1 MTMKGFVCAPG
12 PFGVLIGPNMLYVTA
27 LFVHLLCAAFWVG
40 GMATMHFAVRPSAV
54 ATLEQP
60 PQRLRMMAAT
70 LRRFFVGVDA
80 SVTLLFATGVAMILA
95 GGGFRGLHWRIEAMM
110 SIAIVMAAI
119 YAYIRA
125 SVFRAMRRAVD
136 ESAWPVAAA
145 RLNTV
150 RKLVTVNLAL
160 GVVVFGV
167 ATIGRAG

>member
-1 MTMKGFVCAPG
+1 MS
-12 PFGVLIGPNMLYVTA
+12 YVIP
-27 LFVHLLCAAFWVG
+27 LFIHLLCAAFWVG

-54 ATLEQP
+54 ATLEP
-60 PQRLRMMAAT
+60 PLRLRMMAAT

-110 SIAIVMAAI
+110 SIAIVMLAI
-119 YAYIRA
+119 YVYIRA
-125 SVFRAMRRAVD
+125 SVFGAMRRAVD
-136 ESAWPVAAA
+136 ESAWPAAAA

-150 RKLVTVNLAL
+150 RKLVTVNLVL
-160 GVVVFGV
+160 GVIVFGV

>member
-1 MTMKGFVCAPG
+1 MSYAIP
-12 PFGVLIGPNMLYVTA
+12 
-27 LFVHLLCAAFWVG
+27 LFIHLLCAAFWVG

-54 ATLEQP
+54 ATLEP
-60 PQRLRMMAAT
+60 PLRLRMMAAT

-80 SVTLLFATGVAMILA
+80 SVTLLFVTGVAMILSA
-95 GGGFRGLHWRIEAMM
+95 GGFRGLHWHIEAMM

-119 YAYIRA
+119 YVYIRA
-125 SVFRAMRRAVD
+125 SVFKAMRRAVE

-150 RKLVTVNLAL
+150 RKLVMVNLVL
-160 GVVVFGV
+160 GVIVFGV

>member
-1 MTMKGFVCAPG
+1 MS
-12 PFGVLIGPNMLYVTA
+12 YVIP
-27 LFVHLLCAAFWVG
+27 LFIHLLCAAFWVG

-54 ATLEQP
+54 ATLEP
-60 PQRLRMMAAT
+60 PLRLRMMAAT

-80 SVTLLFATGVAMILA
+80 SVTLLFVTGVTMILA
-95 GGGFRGLHWRIEAMM
+95 AGGFRGLHWRIEAMM
-110 SIAIVMAAI
+110 SIAIVMLAI
-119 YAYIRA
+119 YVYIRA

-160 GVVVFGV
+160 GVIVFGV
-167 ATIGRAG
+167 ATVGRAG

>member
-1 MTMKGFVCAPG
+1 MSYAIP
-12 PFGVLIGPNMLYVTA
+12 
-27 LFVHLLCAAFWVG
+27 LFIHLLCAAFWVG

-54 ATLEQP
+54 ATLEP
-60 PQRLRMMAAT
+60 PLRLRMMAAT

-80 SVTLLFATGVAMILA
+80 SVTLLFVTGVAMILA
-95 GGGFRGLHWRIEAMM
+95 TGGFRGLHWRIEAMM

-119 YAYIRA
+119 YVYIRA
-125 SVFRAMRRAVD
+125 SVFKAMRRAVE

-150 RKLVTVNLAL
+150 RKLVVVNLTL
-160 GVVVFGV
+160 GVIVFGV

>member
-1 MTMKGFVCAPG
+1 MSYAIP
-12 PFGVLIGPNMLYVTA
+12 
-27 LFVHLLCAAFWVG
+27 LFIHLLCAAFWVG

-54 ATLEQP
+54 ATLEP
-60 PQRLRMMAAT
+60 PLRLRMMAAT

-80 SVTLLFATGVAMILA
+80 SVTLLFVTGVAMILSA
-95 GGGFRGLHWRIEAMM
+95 GGFRGLHWRIEAMM

-119 YAYIRA
+119 YVYIRA

-150 RKLVTVNLAL
+150 RKLVMVNLVL
-160 GVVVFGV
+160 GVIVFGV
-167 ATIGRAG
+167 ATVGRAG